1 MLRTFDAIGDSTMA
15 ADRSTAYT
23 LTPRF
28 SHKQTGQPLS
38 GYALDLT
45 IRFQKDGAGFLQD
58 HNYPG
63 DSADGTWPHNDL
75 IELKKTLN
83 GELDRLYEEHFG
95 TK

>member
-1 MLRTFDAIGDSTMA
+1 MA
-15 ADRSTAYT
+15 SDGPAAYT

-28 SHKQTGQPLS
+28 KHKQTGQPLS

-45 IRFQKDGAGFLQD
+45 IRFQKDGAAFLQD

-75 IELKKTLN
+75 VELKETLN
-83 GELDRLYEEHFG
+83 GELDRLYQQHFG
-95 TK
+95 IR